1 MGDQQAI
8 TRERTNKMTVYTCD
22 IYTTPADANGQTTTS
37 ISTERV
43 NDHTGS
49 NFVSSEDFAS
59 TGPTVLDGQTGAR
72 RSVLSDADLQPT
84 DIVEV
89 AGVPMTVAQARAA
102 GVKVSVDAT
111 ASESVTPN
119 APGDQSE
126 AVETVDSRKADD
138 GSGTDAEIVAMDN
151 VVTAV
156 AMHTGLDQDAA
167 IELGKDILTGE
178 LAQDDRIWTGLQQR
192 GISKD
197 AAVGSVQQVV
207 SVGQAAAMRELGQA
221 GYAELSRLADSSAAI
236 KSVVID
242 HGIKRMTGK
251 TTNVTW
257 KHVLTLARQY
267 ARA

>member
-1 MGDQQAI
+1 
-8 TRERTNKMTVYTCD
+8 MTVLTCD
-22 IYTTPADANGQTTTS
+22 IYTSPANASGQTTTT
-37 ISTERV
+37 ISTDRL

-72 RSVLSDADLQPT
+72 RSVHSEADLQPT
-84 DIVEV
+84 DIIEV
-89 AGVPMTVAQARAA
+89 AGVPMRVEQARAA
-102 GVKVSVDAT
+102 GVNVRISADATT
-111 ASESVTPN
+111 ASEAVTAK
-119 APGDQSE
+119 APGADE
-126 AVETVDSRKADD
+126 AIETVDERRADD
-138 GSGTDAEIVAMDN
+138 GRGTDAERVAMDN

-178 LAQDDRIWTGLQQR
+178 LAQDDVIWNGLHQR

-257 KHVLTLARQY
+257 KHVLALARQY

>member
-1 MGDQQAI
+1 
-8 TRERTNKMTVYTCD
+8 MTVYTCD
-22 IYTTPADANGQTTTS
+22 IFTTPADANGQTTTS

-72 RSVLSDADLQPT
+72 RSVLSEADLQPT

-102 GVKVSVDAT
+102 GVRLSVDST
-111 ASESVTPN
+111 ASEAAVTPK
-119 APGDQSE
+119 APGDDDG
-126 AVETVDSRKADD
+126 ARETVDSRKVDE

-151 VVTAV
+151 VVAAV
-156 AMHTGLDQDAA
+156 AMHTGLDQEAA

-178 LAQDDRIWTGLQQR
+178 LAQDDAIWTGLQHR

-221 GYAELSRLADSSAAI
+221 GYAELSRLADSSAVI